1 MKFDIDIKNFGKIKD
16 AKVNIRPFTIIAGPN
31 SSGKSFVTKALYSF
45 FNTISND
52 HVTSLVYTNI
62 TNIKSL
68 AFSIAH
74 QLARPSNYE
83 VELINELHGA
93 ISNTE
98 RVVDDEFRSNT
109 FSVQINGMPLLD
121 AASKEMGLVFQ
132 RLLSE
137 LSGKA
142 KVKKVQNELD
152 SIRMHLNTLTQLIS
166 KPNNYLGAEIE
177 KGFINE
183 LKENFQVSKL
193 ADLKNFNASV
203 DDEIS
208 FDFDSLGAIRIDNER
223 VRFRLTST
231 SIDDFQRLYN
241 VVYLESPIYWRLK
254 DSLDSLRVRKKY
266 FQFLAR
272 HKSDTLSGVPKHFY
286 DLYDLLSSRAKDE
299 SSFKESP
306 YSNSIKRAIGGD
318 IIISS
323 SGDIVFKEKNSPRPV
338 NLHST
343 ALGVTNLGVISL
355 LLERGVIAKGSYL
368 FIDEPEVNLHPSWQK
383 VMVETLFELS
393 KNGIS
398 VVIASHSIDMMK
410 CVENIM
416 DDNEDMIES
425 DHFGINQLSSTGLSV
440 DLSKNP
446 LKRIASIKQDLNRSF
461 VEMFIDG
468 EI

>member
-1 MKFDIDIKNFGKIKD
+1 MQFDIDIKNFGKIKD

-52 HVTSLVYTNI
+52 HITSLVYTNI

-68 AFSIAH
+68 AFGISTN
-74 QLARPSNYE
+74 LTRPSNIE
-83 VELINELHGA
+83 NDLIGSFLMA
-93 ISNTE
+93 ISNVE
-98 RVVDDEFRSNT
+98 RVIDEEFRSNT
-109 FSVQINGMPLLD
+109 LSVQINGMPLLD
-121 AASKEMGLVFQ
+121 AATRNMSQIFNE
-132 RLLSE
+132 LLNE
-137 LSGKA
+137 VSGKL
-142 KVKKVQNELD
+142 KLKKVQKEFD
-152 SIRMHLNTLTQLIS
+152 SIRLHLNTLGQLIS
-166 KPNNYLGAEIE
+166 KPNNYLGGEIE

-193 ADLKNFNASV
+193 ADLKNFKAEA
-203 DDEIS
+203 DDDIC
-208 FDFDSLGAIRIDNER
+208 FDFDSLGAIRIDSER

-286 DLYDLLSSRAKDE
+286 DLYDLLNSRAKDE

-306 YSNSIKRAIGGD
+306 FSKSIKNAIGGD
-318 IIISS
+318 ILISAT
-323 SGDIVFKEKNSPRPV
+323 GDIVFKEKNSPRPV

-343 ALGVTNLGVISL
+343 ALGITNLGIISL

-383 VMVETLFELS
+383 VMVETLFDLS
-393 KNGIS
+393 KNGIN

-416 DDNEDMIES
+416 DDNEEMVEG
-425 DHFGINQLSSTGLSV
+425 DHFGINQLNSTGLSV
-440 DLSKNP
+440 NLSNNP
-446 LKRIASIKQDLNRSF
+446 LKRIASIKKDLNRSF